1 MKAFKDQPIARKAV
15 ILGLVPTVCALV
27 IAGIAFLLS
36 VYVSVRRDVV
46 NDIASSASMVADSTN
61 LAVSLH
67 DSKTISELAAALRER
82 TSIDRVCVFGA
93 EGEYLGGYARSGTE
107 CPKTLAREVPL
118 RAGQVHQGQDVY
130 IGNRRVGVVHVVGN
144 LDQVYRTVA
153 LQAGMTVL
161 ALLVAA
167 AVALLLIGRLQRSI
181 AQPVSELA
189 QTADRVSTTNDYS
202 LRARQTTNDEVGSL
216 VRSFNAMLGAIQ
228 RAEGERTQL
237 LQRERDASRLKD
249 EFLAAVSHEL
259 RTPLNAI
266 LGWTHILSTTN
277 PPPETLAKGLKTL
290 HRNART
296 QTRLIEDLIEVSRI
310 ATGKLN
316 LKIEVVDLREVVKQ
330 AIDSLQG
337 SAAAKAVALEVTI
350 PSDAAFVSGDR
361 DRLQQVAWNLLS
373 NAIKFTPPEGLI
385 VVTLGASGSEFV
397 LRVRDTGIGI
407 APDFLPFV
415 FERFRQADGSTT
427 REFGGLGLGLSI
439 VQDLIHL
446 HRGTVTASS
455 AGRGLG
461 SEFVVRLPQ
470 LVDNPAEEPT
480 AVPAVAHAS
489 EMRPVAHD
497 KDTRLTGV
505 DVLVVDD
512 NEDSLELVAAT
523 LAGAGASVR
532 VAHSGPEAVAAWN
545 ARRADVLVCDLA
557 MPAMNGFDVLRQ
569 IRALDEPSG
578 LRAFAIALTA
588 YASGDYVERTR
599 LAGFDAHLAKPFDP
613 AVLLSEIA
621 GATT

>member
-15 ILGLVPTVCALV
+15 ILGLAPTVCALV
-27 IAGIAFLLS
+27 VAGISFIVS

-46 NDIASSASMVADSTN
+46 NDIATSASMVADSTN
-61 LAVSLH
+61 LAVSVH

-82 TSIDRVCVFGA
+82 TNIDRVCVFSA
-93 EGEYLGGYARSGTE
+93 DDEYLGGYARPGDA
-107 CPKTLAREVPL
+107 CGKTSTDELPP
-118 RAGQVHQGQDVY
+118 RAGQIHQVQDVL

-153 LQAGMTVL
+153 VQAGITVL
-161 ALLVAA
+161 ALVGAI

-181 AQPVSELA
+181 AQPISELA
-189 QTADRVSTTNDYS
+189 QTADRVSNTNDYA

-216 VRSFNAMLGAIQ
+216 VRSFNGMLGAIQ
-228 RAEGERTQL
+228 RAEAERSQL
-237 LQRERDASRLKD
+237 LQREQEASRLKD

-266 LGWTHILSTTN
+266 LGWTHILSTTS

-290 HRNART
+290 NRNART

-330 AIDSLQG
+330 ATESLQG
-337 SAAAKAVALEVTI
+337 SAAVKPVGIEVTV
-350 PSDAAFVSGDR
+350 PSEPALVSGDR
-361 DRLQQVAWNLLS
+361 DRLQQVVWNLVS

-385 VVTLGASGSEFV
+385 VVTLGASNSDFV

-439 VQDLIHL
+439 VHDLVQL
-446 HRGTVTASS
+446 HHGNVAASS
-455 AGRGLG
+455 SGRGLG
-461 SEFVVRLPQ
+461 AEFIVRLPQ
-470 LVDNPAEEPT
+470 LLDTHRAFAQPI
-480 AVPAVAHAS
+480 AS
-489 EMRPVAHD
+489 SPSPQSG
-497 KDTRLTGV
+497 DTRLTGV

-512 NEDSLELVAAT
+512 NQDALELVAAT
-523 LAGAGASVR
+523 LATAGATVR
-532 VAHSGPEAVAAWN
+532 LARSGAEALAEWRAHP
-545 ARRADVLVCDLA
+545 ADVLVCDLA
-557 MPAMNGFDVLRQ
+557 MPGMDGFEVLRQ
-569 IRALDEPSG
+569 IRDMDAEPG
-578 LRAFAIALTA
+578 ARRFAIALTA
-588 YASGDYVERTR
+588 YASRDYIDRTR
-599 LAGFDAHLAKPFDP
+599 AAGFDAHLPKPFDP
-613 AVLLSEIA
+613 AALLSQIA
-621 GATT
+621 TAMA

>member
-15 ILGLVPTVCALV
+15 ILGLAPTICALV
-27 IAGIAFLLS
+27 IAGIAFILS

-46 NDIASSASMVADSTN
+46 NDIASSASMLADSTN
-61 LAVSLH
+61 LAVSVR
-67 DSKTISELAAALRER
+67 DGKTISELAAALRER
-82 TSIDRVCVFGA
+82 TSIDRVCVFDVG
-93 EGEYLGGYARSGTE
+93 GEYLGGYARPGE
-107 CPKTLAREVPL
+107 ACPSAAPRDVPL
-118 RAGQVHQGQDVY
+118 RAGQIHQTQDVY
-130 IGNRRVGVVHVVGN
+130 IDNRRVGVVHVVGN
-144 LDQVYRTVA
+144 LDQVYRTVG
-153 LQAGMTVL
+153 LQAGITVL

-181 AQPVSELA
+181 AQPISELA
-189 QTADRVSTTNDYS
+189 QTADRVSNTNDYS
-202 LRARQTTNDEVGSL
+202 LRATQTTNDEVGSL

-228 RAEGERTQL
+228 RAEGERTRL
-237 LQRERDASRLKD
+237 LQREREASRLKD

-316 LKIEVVDLREVVKQ
+316 LKIEVVDLRDVVKQ
-330 AIDSLQG
+330 ATDSLQG
-337 SAAAKAVALEVTI
+337 TAAAKPVALEVTV
-350 PSDAAFVSGDR
+350 PSEPALVSGDR

-373 NAIKFTPPEGLI
+373 NAIKFTPPDGVI
-385 VVTLGASGSEFV
+385 VFTLGASGSEFV

-407 APDFLPFV
+407 SPDFLPFV

-439 VQDLIHL
+439 VQDLVNL
-446 HRGTVTASS
+446 HHGTVSASS

-461 SEFVVRLPQ
+461 AEFVVRLPQ
-470 LVDNPAEEPT
+470 LVPSPAEESPSAPT
-480 AVPAVAHAS
+480 PAPKADV
-489 EMRPVAHD
+489 
-497 KDTRLTGV
+497 RLTDV

-512 NEDSLELVAAT
+512 NEDSLELVATT
-523 LAGAGASVR
+523 LAGAGARVR
-532 VAHSGPEAVAAWN
+532 LAHSGAEAIAAWR

-557 MPAMNGFDVLRQ
+557 MPAMNGFDVLRE

-578 LRAFAIALTA
+578 VRAFAIALTA
-588 YASGDYVERTR
+588 YASRDYIERTR
-599 LAGFDAHLAKPFDP
+599 RAGFDAHLPKPFDP
-613 AVLLSEIA
+613 AILLTQIA
-621 GATT
+621 AATA

>member
-15 ILGLVPTVCALV
+15 ILGLAPTICALV
-27 IAGIAFLLS
+27 IAGIAFILS
-36 VYVSVRRDVV
+36 VYVSVRRDIV
-46 NDIASSASMVADSTN
+46 NDIAASASMVADSTN
-61 LAVSLH
+61 LAVSVR

-82 TSIDRVCVFGA
+82 TSIDRVCVFDA
-93 EGEYLGGYARSGTE
+93 AGEYLGGYARSGE
-107 CPKTLAREVPL
+107 ACPRAIARDVSL
-118 RAGQVHQGQDVY
+118 RAGQVHQMQDVY
-130 IGNRRVGVVHVVGN
+130 IDSRRVGVVHVVGN
-144 LDQVYRTVA
+144 LDQVYRTVGV
-153 LQAGMTVL
+153 QAGVTVL
-161 ALLVAA
+161 ALFVAA

-189 QTADRVSTTNDYS
+189 QTADRVSSTNDYG

-228 RAEGERTQL
+228 RAEGERTRL
-237 LQRERDASRLKD
+237 LQREREASRLKD

-316 LKIEVVDLREVVKQ
+316 LKVEVVDLRDVVKQ
-330 AIDSLQG
+330 ATDSLQG
-337 SAAAKAVALEVTI
+337 TAAAKPVALEVTV
-350 PSDAAFVSGDR
+350 PSEPALVSGDR

-373 NAIKFTPPEGLI
+373 NAIKFTPPEGVV

-407 APDFLPFV
+407 SPDFLPFV

-439 VQDLIHL
+439 VHDLVNL
-446 HRGTVTASS
+446 HHGTVTASS

-461 SEFVVRLPQ
+461 AEFVVRLRQ
-470 LVDNPAEEPT
+470 LVESPTEESASGPAAAPKAEI
-480 AVPAVAHAS
+480 
-489 EMRPVAHD
+489 
-497 KDTRLTGV
+497 RLPDV

-512 NEDSLELVAAT
+512 NEDSLELVATT
-523 LAGAGASVR
+523 LAGAGARVR
-532 VAHSGPEAVAAWN
+532 VAHTGAEAIAAWK
-545 ARRADVLVCDLA
+545 ATRADVLVCDLA
-557 MPAMNGFDVLRQ
+557 MPAMNGFDVLRE
-569 IRALDEPSG
+569 IRTLDEPSG
-578 LRAFAIALTA
+578 VRTFAIALTA
-588 YASGDYVERTR
+588 YASGDYVERAR

-613 AVLLSEIA
+613 AVLLTQIA
-621 GATT
+621 SAST

>member
-15 ILGLVPTVCALV
+15 ILGLAPTICALV
-27 IAGIAFLLS
+27 IAGIAFILS
-36 VYVSVRRDVV
+36 VYVSVRRDIV
-46 NDIASSASMVADSTN
+46 NDIAASASMVADSTN
-61 LAVSLH
+61 LAVSVR

-82 TSIDRVCVFGA
+82 TSIDRVCVFDA
-93 EGEYLGGYARSGTE
+93 AGEYLGGYARSGE
-107 CPKTLAREVPL
+107 ACPRAIARDVSL
-118 RAGQVHQGQDVY
+118 RAGQVHQMQDVY
-130 IGNRRVGVVHVVGN
+130 IDSRRVGVVHVVGN
-144 LDQVYRTVA
+144 LDQVYRTVGV
-153 LQAGMTVL
+153 QAGVTVL
-161 ALLVAA
+161 ALFVAA

-189 QTADRVSTTNDYS
+189 QTADRVSSTNDYG

-228 RAEGERTQL
+228 RAEGERTRL
-237 LQRERDASRLKD
+237 LQREREASRLKD

-316 LKIEVVDLREVVKQ
+316 LKVEVVDLRDVVKQ
-330 AIDSLQG
+330 ATDSLQG
-337 SAAAKAVALEVTI
+337 TAAAKPVALEVTV
-350 PSDAAFVSGDR
+350 PSEPALVSGDR

-373 NAIKFTPPEGLI
+373 NAIKFTPPEGVV

-407 APDFLPFV
+407 SPDFLPFV

-439 VQDLIHL
+439 VHDLVNL
-446 HRGTVTASS
+446 HHGTVTASS

-461 SEFVVRLPQ
+461 AEFVVRLRQ
-470 LVDNPAEEPT
+470 LVESPTEESASGPAAAPKAEI
-480 AVPAVAHAS
+480 
-489 EMRPVAHD
+489 
-497 KDTRLTGV
+497 RLPDV
-505 DVLVVDD
+505 DVLAPAICV
-512 NEDSLELVAAT
+512 SST
-523 LAGAGASVR
+523 AGSKGF
-532 VAHSGPEAVAAWN
+532 
-545 ARRADVLVCDLA
+545 AR
-557 MPAMNGFDVLRQ
+557 
-569 IRALDEPSG
+569 
-578 LRAFAIALTA
+578 
-588 YASGDYVERTR
+588 
-599 LAGFDAHLAKPFDP
+599 
-613 AVLLSEIA
+613 
-621 GATT
+621 

>member
-15 ILGLVPTVCALV
+15 ILGLAPTICALV
-27 IAGIAFLLS
+27 IAGIAFILS
-36 VYVSVRRDVV
+36 VYVSVRRDIV
-46 NDIASSASMVADSTN
+46 NDIAASASMVADSTN
-61 LAVSLH
+61 LAVSVR

-82 TSIDRVCVFGA
+82 TSIDRVCVFDGA
-93 EGEYLGGYARSGTE
+93 GEYLGGYARSGE
-107 CPKTLAREVPL
+107 ACPRAIARDVSL
-118 RAGQVHQGQDVY
+118 RAGQVHQMQDVY
-130 IGNRRVGVVHVVGN
+130 IDSRRVGVVHVVGN
-144 LDQVYRTVA
+144 LDQVYRTVGV
-153 LQAGMTVL
+153 QAGVTVL
-161 ALLVAA
+161 ALFVAA

-189 QTADRVSTTNDYS
+189 QTADRVSSTNDYG

-228 RAEGERTQL
+228 RAEGERTRL
-237 LQRERDASRLKD
+237 LQREREASRLKD

-316 LKIEVVDLREVVKQ
+316 LKVEVVDLRDVVKQ
-330 AIDSLQG
+330 ATDSLQG
-337 SAAAKAVALEVTI
+337 TAAAKPVALEVTV
-350 PSDAAFVSGDR
+350 PSEPALVSGDR

-373 NAIKFTPPEGLI
+373 NAIKFTPPEGVV

-407 APDFLPFV
+407 SPDFLPFV

-439 VQDLIHL
+439 VHDLVNL
-446 HRGTVTASS
+446 HHGTVTASS

-461 SEFVVRLPQ
+461 AEFVVRLRQ
-470 LVDNPAEEPT
+470 LVESPTEESASGPAAAPKAEI
-480 AVPAVAHAS
+480 
-489 EMRPVAHD
+489 
-497 KDTRLTGV
+497 RLPDV

-512 NEDSLELVAAT
+512 NEDSLELVATT
-523 LAGAGASVR
+523 LAGAGARVR
-532 VAHSGPEAVAAWN
+532 VAHTGAEAIAAWK
-545 ARRADVLVCDLA
+545 ATRADVLVCDLA
-557 MPAMNGFDVLRQ
+557 MPAMNGFDVLRE
-569 IRALDEPSG
+569 IRTLDEPSG
-578 LRAFAIALTA
+578 VRTFAIALTA
-588 YASGDYVERTR
+588 YASGDYVERAR

-613 AVLLSEIA
+613 AVLLTQIA
-621 GATT
+621 SAST